1 MITITENGLI
11 SIIKKIIDNK
21 KNSKHSLSGKDEKL
35 VNLAIKF
42 LNQFYG
48 GLELYKPIVPDEF
61 LYLKKDNEFIV
72 QHKKNVT
79 YVSIDLYKDLLSFG
93 FGLKLQ
99 QFEYIVK
106 VWLENEYKLKVKQ
119 VIPSNI
125 IE

>member
-21 KNSKHSLSGKDEKL
+21 KNSKHSLSDKDEKL

-48 GLELYKPIVPDEF
+48 DLELYKPIVPDEF

-93 FGLKLQ
+93 LKVQ

>member
-35 VNLAIKF
+35 VNLVIKF